1 MRTFEYKGFNQQG
14 HVRRG
19 LIEALDPKDAR
30 EKLAQQ
36 GVLAESLQPAG
47 ETKLRVWRRRD
58 VLFTLDTRGAF
69 YRELASIL
77 GAGLPLS
84 GALALL
90 VDAPEMGNNRSL
102 IAGIRDR
109 IGEGIS
115 LADALAAASPKV
127 TAFEKAVVQTGE
139 RTGRL
144 DEVLDRLAT
153 YLEEE
158 RKLRDRLITALIYPA
173 IILGLSLV
181 VGMALL
187 FFMLPSF
194 QNLLLET
201 GIEMP
206 WITRM
211 ALAGARIGAWLLPG
225 ILLLLVAGT
234 VWVKRRWQADGEF
247 RIAAD
252 RRLHRV
258 PIYRS
263 FYSVLAN
270 IRFTRTLSMLL
281 SSGVPLLEALGQ
293 AARACGSPW
302 IQSLVETE
310 IESVR
315 HGTALSDALTRIPPL
330 SGTLPG
336 WVRAGEASGDL
347 QGMLEH
353 AAARSQQVW
362 ERWITRTMTLVESA
376 LVIIVGL
383 FVFILALSIMMP
395 ILSLNQVL
403 Q

>member
-1 MRTFEYKGFNQQG
+1 MRTFEYKGFNPAG
-14 HVRRG
+14 HLRRG
-19 LIEALDPKDAR
+19 LVEALDVKDAR

-36 GVLAESLQPAG
+36 GVLAESVQPAG
-47 ETKLRVWRRRD
+47 QTGRRVWRRRD
-58 VLFTLDTRGAF
+58 VLFELDTRAAF
-69 YRELASIL
+69 YRELASIIA
-77 GAGLPLS
+77 AGLPLS

-90 VDAPEMGNNRSL
+90 VDAPEMGNNRPL

-109 IGEGIS
+109 IGEGIA
-115 LADALAAASPKV
+115 LADALAMASPNV
-127 TAFEKAVVQTGE
+127 TEFEKAVVQTGE
-139 RTGRL
+139 RSGRL
-144 DEVLDRLAT
+144 DEVLDQLAT

-173 IILGLSLV
+173 VILGLSLV

-187 FFMLPSF
+187 FFMLPAF
-194 QNLLLET
+194 QNLLQEAGLEL
-201 GIEMP
+201 P
-206 WITRM
+206 WITRFT
-211 ALAGARIGAWLLPG
+211 LAGARVGAWLTPV
-225 ILLLLVAGT
+225 ILLVLVGAGMWT
-234 VWVKRRWQADGEF
+234 RKRWKTDPDYRV
-247 RIAAD
+247 AAD
-252 RRLHRV
+252 RRLHRMPV
-258 PIYRS
+258 YRS

-281 SSGVPLLEALGQ
+281 NSGVPLLESLGQ
-293 AARACGSPW
+293 AASSCGSPW
-302 IQSLVETE
+302 IQSLMDTE
-310 IESVR
+310 IEAVR

-362 ERWITRTMTLVESA
+362 ERWITRTMTMVESS
-376 LVIIVGL
+376 LVIVVGV
-383 FVFILALSIMMP
+383 FVFILALSIIMP